1 MVDNNSFG
9 DSDNPWEKDPSKQ
22 SENLPEQSETSP
34 GLEQN
39 AFNPEIEMPPPA
51 IGAPTPPP
59 LNEQA
64 PVIGTYYGNSVG
76 FSVSG
81 PRNDG
86 LGIASMIV
94 GIVGLTLTC
103 CWFVAIA
110 ADIVAIVLGIV
121 SLNKISNSNGERS
134 GKGFAIAGIVLGG
147 LGVVGVIV
155 FFFVANMI
163 SGSYY

>member
-9 DSDNPWEKDPSKQ
+9 DSDNPWDKDPSKQ
-22 SENLPEQSETSP
+22 AESASNETESSSAIEP
-34 GLEQN
+34 S
-39 AFNPEIEMPPPA
+39 AFQPEIEMPPPA

-64 PVIGTYYGNSVG
+64 PVIGTYYGNSQG
-76 FSVSG
+76 YSVSG

-94 GIVGLTLTC
+94 GIVGLTVTC

-110 ADIVAIVLGIV
+110 GDIVAIVLGIV

-147 LGVVGVIV
+147 LGIVGVIV